1 MKTLGVLLI
10 MAVLV
15 IATIGLSGDGPVW
28 TRYVGAGTL
37 FALLLLILT
46 QLSNI
51 PNTTELRKLFAVSE
65 AKAPPPVIHDDEEED
80 SARARRTVRN

>member
-51 PNTTELRKLFAVSE
+51 PNTTELRKIFAVSE
-65 AKAPPPVIHDDEEED
+65 AKAPPVVHDDEEED
-80 SARARRTVRN
+80 SARARRTARN